1 MEKLKAII
9 QIIRPELP
17 LAGGICVIAGQ
28 IIVLENL
35 PSGYVGLLGF
45 LTGFF
50 ISSAAMVT
58 NDYFDLDVDRVN
70 HPQRPLPSGKI
81 SPSEIKVLT
90 AILSISG
97 FLTAALLGPLPL
109 ALSIFLWMVAIMY
122 NWKGKETGLLG
133 NVMVAI
139 SVTGFFIFGG
149 LSVGGLKSG
158 LIWIFGAL
166 AFLFDLAEEIAGD
179 AMDME
184 GDKERSSKTIARTH
198 GKKYALTVSSTLYS
212 FLVILSLVPLIMG
225 WLDLNFLCIFIPL
238 DMAIIYLSLK
248 ILKTTTVEEGR
259 KRIRQLFLTMTAFVI
274 IFVALLLL

>member
-9 QIIRPELP
+9 QLIRPELP

-28 IIVLENL
+28 IIVLQSL
-35 PSGYVGLLGF
+35 PSLNLGLLGF
-45 LTGFF
+45 FTGFF

-58 NDYFDLDVDRVN
+58 NDYFDLDVDRIN

-81 SPSEIKVLT
+81 SLSEIKVLT
-90 AILSISG
+90 AILSILG
-97 FLTAALLGPLPL
+97 FLTAALIGPLPL
-109 ALSIFLWMVAIMY
+109 ALSVFLWMVAIMY
-122 NWKGKETGLLG
+122 NWKCKETGLLG
-133 NVMVAI
+133 NMMVAI

-149 LSVGGLKSG
+149 LSVGGLTNG

-184 GDKERSSKTIARTH
+184 GDEQRSSKTIARTH

-212 FLVILSLVPLIMG
+212 LLVILSVVPLITG
-225 WLDLNFLCIFIPL
+225 WLDLKFLYIFIPL

>member
-9 QIIRPELP
+9 QLIRPELP

-28 IIVLENL
+28 IIVLQNL
-35 PSGYVGLLGF
+35 PSLYVGLLGF
-45 LTGFF
+45 FTGFF

-58 NDYFDLDVDRVN
+58 NDYFDLDVDKIN

-81 SPSEIKVLT
+81 SLSEIKVLT
-90 AILSISG
+90 VILSILG
-97 FLTAALLGPLPL
+97 FLTAAILGPLPL
-109 ALSIFLWMVAIMY
+109 ALSVFLWMVAILY
-122 NWKGKETGLLG
+122 NWKCKETGLLG

-139 SVTGFFIFGG
+139 SVSGFFIFGG
-149 LSVGGLKSG
+149 LSVGGLTNG

-179 AMDME
+179 SMDME

-198 GKKYALTVSSTLYS
+198 GKNYALTVSCTLYS
-212 FLVILSLVPLIMG
+212 FLVILSVVPFITG
-225 WLDLNFLCIFIPL
+225 WLDLKFLYIFIPL
-238 DMAIIYLSLK
+238 DMAIIYLALK

-259 KRIRQLFLTMTAFVI
+259 KRIRQLFLTMTAFVVV
-274 IFVALLLL
+274 FVALLLL